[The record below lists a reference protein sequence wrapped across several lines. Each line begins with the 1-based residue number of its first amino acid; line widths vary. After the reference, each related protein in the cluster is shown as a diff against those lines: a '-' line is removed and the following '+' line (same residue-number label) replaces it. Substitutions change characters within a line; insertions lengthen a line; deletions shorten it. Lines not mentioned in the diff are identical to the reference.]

1 MIANPN
7 SNLPKRLQWYIV
19 LAALTCVSAS
29 PSTVE
34 PKTIF
39 AGSAS
44 LKQQLG
50 VVGQSDARVKRYLR
64 RNSDATE
71 SMDDENED
79 RGGNLGPAIDQG
91 LAGAIDSVEGGVT
104 SGVIAAI
111 DQGLAAKV
119 GEAGKSDVIPGN
131 SGKNV
136 HLVAKDGE
144 LVKETVGSSIQDDI
158 NQKFKSVMG
167 DKLELYEKEVKKEEN
182 VERKNMFKSEEFTEW
197 NNYVD
202 ARFPKEPAAAAQA
215 KAESLLTICES
226 NDLIKMLATGR
237 TDKNTRAIASNLEM
251 GLLRKWALAGGNEDN
266 IMELLTFGKS
276 KKEVW
281 ASDTMRVWFDFMIH
295 QKRNPY
301 ELFVTHFTERSRNKE
316 LVELIDA
323 TEDDTW
329 ARTVAPIFAEHL
341 LQTWED
347 SDISVVRSYELLGLN
362 KENPD
367 KLLKSPMLSW
377 WVNYVELLGSD
388 PYQVLL
394 LTMRKHMSDKNIN
407 SILAAAKADGTNE
420 SIWRILLHLQ
430 EKRQRL
436 KREHP
441 QAERWQMDG
450 KWVVDVFNDLKLQDK
465 GQEMLGTKKWNAWVS
480 YVTFL
485 EEQKQVKDQRET
497 AMVIYSVLKSKLS
510 SQDLTKLVATAKT
523 VEETQ
528 EIAKKWEWRIAQRTS
543 DDVFDLLKLKEKGDA
558 VFETPEFKSWMFYVK
573 ELNSAKKHKDDVEL
587 AYRLYGHYG
596 PDVERM
602 LKKSEKTASAKN
614 DEDTKSIVRMLL
626 KVFEKKKS
634 LEKTSPVE
642 MELEKTSP
650 VEMDIE
656 KTSPAE
662 MELEETSH
670 EKKRLGKRPRT
681 SSLAVATESLKRMK
695 LLDESE
701 PPMGI

>member
-79 RGGNLGPAIDQG
+79 RGGTLGFTIKPGLAEAID
-91 LAGAIDSVEGGVT
+91 LVEGGAT

-119 GEAGKSDVIPGN
+119 GEAGKSDVIFGVSGKNLYSTAKVGEAGKSDVIPGN

-136 HLVAKDGE
+136 HPVAKDGK

-158 NQKFKSVMG
+158 NQEFKRVMG
-167 DKLELYEKEVKKEEN
+167 DNLELYKNEEN
-182 VERKNMFKSEEFTEW
+182 DVRANMFKSEEFTDW
-197 NNYVD
+197 NNKVN
-202 ARFPKEPAAAAQA
+202 ARFSGQYLDVVAQSKVA
-215 KAESLLTICES
+215 TLLSIFGKD
-226 NDLIKMLATGR
+226 DLIKMLAAAERDPT
-237 TDKNTRAIASNLEM
+237 TKAIADHLEM
-251 GLLRKWALAGGNEDN
+251 GLLGKWMKAGGEEDK
-266 IMELLTFGKS
+266 IMELLTVGKDKS
-276 KKEVW
+276 EVLMGNMRKYWFSVLTIMKK
-281 ASDTMRVWFDFMIH
+281 
-295 QKRNPY
+295 NPY
-301 ELFVTHFTERSRNKE
+301 EEFVTHFTKHYGDKE
-316 LVELIDA
+316 LVKLLVVASADKDTEKMATKLADHQLEIWKKSGID
-323 TEDDTW
+323 
-329 ARTVAPIFAEHL
+329 VNSCF
-341 LQTWED
+341 
-347 SDISVVRSYELLGLN
+347 ELLELN
-362 KENPD
+362 KVHPD
-367 KLLKSPMLSW
+367 KLLRSPMLSSW
-377 WVNYVELLGSD
+377 INYAEKLKLD
-388 PYQVLL
+388 PYKVLL
-394 LTMRKHMSDKNIN
+394 LTLRKQVGDEKLY

-420 SIWRILLHLQ
+420 SIWRNLLHLQ

-436 KREHP
+436 KREYP
-441 QAERWQMDG
+441 QAEEWHMDKKSVG
-450 KWVVDVFNDLKLQDK
+450 DVFNDLKLQDK
-465 GQEMLGTKKWNAWVS
+465 GEEMLGTKKWNAWMS

-485 EEQKQVKDQRET
+485 EEQKQVKDQREI
-497 AMVIYSVLKSKLS
+497 AMVIYSVLESKLS

-614 DEDTKSIVRMLL
+614 DEDTKLIVGMLL
-626 KVFEKKKS
+626 DV
-634 LEKTSPVE
+634 
-642 MELEKTSP
+642 
-650 VEMDIE
+650 I
-656 KTSPAE
+656 
-662 MELEETSH
+662 
-670 EKKRLGKRPRT
+670 KR
-681 SSLAVATESLKRMK
+681 
-695 LLDESE
+695 
-701 PPMGI
+701 